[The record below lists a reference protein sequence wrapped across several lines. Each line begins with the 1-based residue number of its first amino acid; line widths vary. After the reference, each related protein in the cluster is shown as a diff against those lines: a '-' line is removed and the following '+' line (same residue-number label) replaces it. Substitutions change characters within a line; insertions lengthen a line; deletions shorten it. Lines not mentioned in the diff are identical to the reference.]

1 MNFKNYKKEN
11 LALLL
16 ITWTIFLIW
25 ELQVIK
31 WAETVEG
38 SIIRVDLVVILPGII
53 ILSYYLLRGLK
64 KNNNL

>member
-31 WAETVEG
+31 WAETVKG
-38 SIIRVDLVVILPGII
+38 PIIRVDLVVILPGII

>member
-11 LALLL
+11 LAFLL
-16 ITWTIFLIW
+16 IIWTIFLIW

-31 WAETVEG
+31 WAGTVEDP
-38 SIIRVDLVVILPGII
+38 IIRVDLVVILPGII
-53 ILSYYLLRGLK
+53 ILSYYLLRSLK

>member
-16 ITWTIFLIW
+16 IVWAIYLIW
-25 ELQVIK
+25 ELQVMK

-38 SIIRVDLVVILPGII
+38 PIIRVDLVVILPGII
-53 ILSYYLLRGLK
+53 ILSYYLIRGLK